1 MDNHHTSHIAQA
13 ADRTTNCEIIMKVLL
28 DFQINP
34 STVGDWGCGYC
45 SLIAAAQNVFNL
57 THARGFD
64 ADWILRDNLLIDRSM
79 FTAVDLSNPALIPK
93 YECDVAFSIEVGE
106 HLPPE
111 CSRPLVKR
119 LTESA
124 PIVIFSAAVPGQ
136 RGFGHINPH
145 WQSYWAQIFDSLG
158 YKPFDI
164 FRPNL
169 AASKGMP
176 FWFKQ
181 NMFLYA
187 SANIELPS
195 MIKKYSIPHSMMDYC
210 HRSFISETL
219 GHNNK

>member
-13 ADRTTNCEIIMKVLL
+13 KDRTKNYETIMKILL
-28 DFQINP
+28 SLQINP
-34 STVGDWGCGYC
+34 STIGDWGCGYC

-57 THARGFD
+57 SKAHGFD
-64 ADWILRDNLLIDRSM
+64 ADWIRTDKLLIDRSM
-79 FTAVDLSNPALIPK
+79 FTSVDLSNPSLIPR
-93 YECDVAFSIEVGE
+93 YECDVAFSVEVGE
-106 HLPPE
+106 HLPSE

-136 RGFGHINPH
+136 RGFGHINLH
-145 WQSYWAQIFDSLG
+145 WQSYWAQIFSSLG
-158 YKPFDI
+158 YKPYDI

-169 AASKGMP
+169 ATSKGIP

-187 SANIELPS
+187 SDNFELPS
-195 MIKKYSIPHSMMDYC
+195 AIKNYRISNHMLDYV
-210 HRSFISETL
+210 HKSFFSPPSA
-219 GHNNK
+219 